1 MERLLTAS
9 VERDGAEPVLLC
21 SNTYDLNGNMTRD
34 LNKGIRSVTYNTLNL
49 PQSVLFTDG
58 HITRYTYAADG
69 RKLRVEHLLSNF
81 TITDPVG
88 RLSGH
93 AGGSGASTMSFG
105 GEESPLPLDSVA
117 LPPAET
123 TLMVRDYC
131 GNHIY
136 RNGVLERVLNDVGYA
151 DSTGYHYQVKDY
163 RGDVRAVVAQNGTLE
178 ETNSYYPYGMLHG
191 TSAIAS
197 TQPYKYTGKEL
208 DRENGL
214 DWYDFHARMLMSD
227 QGRTTTMDPLA
238 EKYYCISPY
247 MWCAGNPVKFVDP
260 EGEKVIV
267 KQEYQEQFKDAMF
280 AIFGNFS
287 HLFSFNGN
295 ELSLP
300 TDKQPKGKK
309 QKTLYNALKQI
320 TSSDVITNI
329 YYADYVEVTNVLGEN
344 KTISTI
350 EHGGE
355 ATLSIIEHPDF
366 EENHIVVSPN
376 PNPSIPVLEILPNY
390 YDCIT
395 EKGFISNGKESFK
408 EVYIQT
414 NKVDLLWHGLGHV
427 IFAGEKQYKV
437 IDFNNIA
444 RKIIGLKPRR
454 LDQFHNIIKENFK

>member
-1 MERLLTAS
+1 MKHN
-9 VERDGAEPVLLC
+9 C
-21 SNTYDLNGNMTRD
+21 
-34 LNKGIRSVTYNTLNL
+34 
-49 PQSVLFTDG
+49 
-58 HITRYTYAADG
+58 
-69 RKLRVEHLLSNF
+69 
-81 TITDPVG
+81 ITDLRTCKWSTPPGYINHGVLDKIHNDYG
-88 RLSGH
+88 YWH
-93 AGGSGASTMSFG
+93 DGGYFFY
-105 GEESPLPLDSVA
+105 VK
-117 LPPAET
+117 
-123 TLMVRDYC
+123 DYC
-131 GNHIY
+131 G
-136 RNGVLERVLNDVGYA
+136 
-151 DSTGYHYQVKDY
+151 
-163 RGDVRAVVAQNGTLE
+163 DVRVVLDQNNQPVEL
-178 ETNSYYPYGMLHG
+178 NSYYPYGSLMAATTAEG
-191 TSAIAS
+191 VQSR
-197 TQPYKYTGKEL
+197 KYGAKEL

-214 DWYDFHARMLMSD
+214 DWYDSQARMLMSD
-227 QGRTTTMDPLA
+227 IGRTTTLDPLA
-238 EKYYCISPY
+238 EKYYSISPY
-247 MWCAGNPVKFVDP
+247 AWCAGNPVKFVDP

-267 KQEYQEQFKDAMF
+267 EQEYQEQFKDAMF

-309 QKTLYNALKQI
+309 QKKLYNALKQI

-329 YYADYVEVTNVLGEN
+329 YYADDVEVTNVLGEN

-355 ATLSIIEHPDF
+355 GTLSIIEHPDY

-376 PNPSIPVLEILPNY
+376 PNPSIPVWEILPNY

-395 EKGFISNGKESFK
+395 EKGFVSNGKESFK